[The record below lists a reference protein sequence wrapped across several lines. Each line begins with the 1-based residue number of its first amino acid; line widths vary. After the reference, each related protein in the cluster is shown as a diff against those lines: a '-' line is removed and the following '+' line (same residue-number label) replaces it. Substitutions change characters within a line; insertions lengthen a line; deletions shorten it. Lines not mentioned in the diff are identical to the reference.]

1 MSRCVAILIG
11 FGAKK
16 VWESHAR
23 THGFLKPITLVGDER
38 EIITVGLNESV
49 ERGEKKNENLRR
61 MDNGQ

>member
-49 ERGEKKNENLRR
+49 ERGEK
-61 MDNGQ
+61 